1 MGEGELR
8 GARRRDRGEAVSTP
22 AAEAPHPGAPGAFL
36 HPGAPGEMP
45 HKLLRVYQEARDA
58 LRALDLRARCEAAGY
73 RFDPACISVD
83 FLGRRFLLDTSSG
96 ELEPE
101 GVLSETSV
109 GKADADRFAPA
120 LLAHFT
126 DRILILH
133 YLARTTGAYLSGRV
147 VGFDQLAG
155 GRFYGSAFRKRTEQP
170 LADLFGQDPG
180 RLAAAAGKIGG
191 VPGQAGSASVLLW
204 PFPKVPMTLVVWPG
218 EDEIPANG
226 RVIFD
231 DTAEEHLSTE
241 DIAVLGDQVVRR
253 LKELSAE

>member
-1 MGEGELR
+1 
-8 GARRRDRGEAVSTP
+8 VST
-22 AAEAPHPGAPGAFL
+22 PGAPGAFPPSA
-36 HPGAPGEMP
+36 PGAFPHPAADAP

-58 LRALDLRARCEAAGY
+58 LRAFDLRVRCQAAGY
-73 RFDPACISVD
+73 GFDPACVCVD
-83 FLGRRFLLDTSSG
+83 FLGRRFLLDTARG

-109 GKADADRFAPA
+109 GKADPDRFA
-120 LLAHFT
+120 

-133 YLARTTGAYLSGRV
+133 YLARTTGAHLSGRL

-170 LADLFGQDPG
+170 LADLFGAEPG
-180 RLAAAAGKIGG
+180 RLSAAAGKIGG
-191 VPGQAGSASVLLW
+191 VPGQAGNASVLLR
-204 PFPKVPMTLVVWPG
+204 PFPNVPLTLVVWPG
-218 EDEIPANG
+218 EDEIPANA